1 METAARKKLVEL
13 GDRSQ
18 EKVCGVWKQQ
28 PGPGGGGQQ
37 VWSKERVEE
46 AASDQEE

>member
-1 METAARKKLVEL
+1 METAARKTLVEL

-18 EKVCGVWKQQ
+18 ENVCGVWKQQ
-28 PGPGGGGQQ
+28 PGPGGQR
-37 VWSKERVEE
+37 VWSKEKVEE